1 VRDGLLALLFG
12 WLAAVHPVTAPVTVP
27 GLVPAAHVHRIFP
40 VPGHTRYGRAH
51 HDYPATD
58 IWAACGSRVRS
69 PVDGVVLE
77 VERVDR
83 WSPATDRGRDRGG
96 RFVSIQGA
104 DGVRYYGSH
113 LAGVEPGI
121 RAGVHVRAGRR
132 VGSVGRS
139 GNARYVGCQLHL
151 GLSPVCRG
159 TGEWWIRR
167 GTVTP
172 YPYLRSWQRG
182 GNRSPVSAVADWRRR
197 HGCPTRAAVDP

>member
-1 VRDGLLALLFG
+1 MRDGLLALLFG
-12 WLAAVHPVTAPVTVP
+12 WIAAVHPVTAAPVTA
-27 GLVPAAHVHRIFP
+27 PATQVHRTFP
-40 VPGHTRYGRAH
+40 VPGHVSYGHAH

-58 IWAACGSRVRS
+58 IWAACGRRVLS
-69 PVDGVVLE
+69 PVDGVVLQ

-83 WSPATDRGRDRGG
+83 WGPATDRGRDRSG
-96 RFVSIQGA
+96 RFVSIKGA

-113 LAGVEPGI
+113 LAAVQRGM
-121 RAGVHVRAGRR
+121 RAGLRVRAGQQ

-139 GNARYVGCQLHL
+139 GNARYVGCQLHF

-167 GTVTP
+167 GTVEP

-182 GNRSPVSAVADWRRR
+182 GNRSPASAVADWRRR
-197 HGCPTRAAVDP
+197 HGCPARASVDP